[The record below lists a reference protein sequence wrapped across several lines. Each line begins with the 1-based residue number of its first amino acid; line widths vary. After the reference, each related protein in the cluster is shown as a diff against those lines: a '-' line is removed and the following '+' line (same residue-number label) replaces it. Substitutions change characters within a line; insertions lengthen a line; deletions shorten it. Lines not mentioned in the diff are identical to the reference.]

1 MIFKNWV
8 GMFTEPV
15 TVIPR
20 SHSWKLII
28 ISNILGKARS
38 ASSNDHVTL
47 TYMEF
52 LDNSMKFVY
61 ISLPTSITKINNAF
75 LLKVLH
81 IFKSI
86 MEIFSFLVFLI
97 KACLNIIFNFD
108 VIWRLIIILPMLK
121 RKTYLK
127 WSLLQ
132 KNMFTKEQSKFS
144 KF

>member
-1 MIFKNWV
+1 
-8 GMFTEPV
+8 MFTEPV

-86 MEIFSFLVFLI
+86 MEIFSFLMFLI

-132 KNMFTKEQSKFS
+132 KNMFTKQQSKFS

>member
-1 MIFKNWV
+1 
-8 GMFTEPV
+8 MFTEPV

-28 ISNILGKARS
+28 ISNVLGKARS

-132 KNMFTKEQSKFS
+132 KNMFTKQQSKFS

>member
-1 MIFKNWV
+1 
-8 GMFTEPV
+8 MFTEPV
-15 TVIPR
+15 TIIPR

-61 ISLPTSITKINNAF
+61 ISLPTSITKISNAF

-86 MEIFSFLVFLI
+86 MEIFSFLMFLI
-97 KACLNIIFNFD
+97 KAYLNIIFNFD

>member
-86 MEIFSFLVFLI
+86 MEIFSFLMFLI

-132 KNMFTKEQSKFS
+132 KNMFTKQQSKFS

>member
-15 TVIPR
+15 TIIPR
-20 SHSWKLII
+20 SYSWELII
-28 ISNILGKARS
+28 ISNFLGKSWS
-38 ASSNDHVTL
+38 ASSNDHVTS

-52 LDNSMKFVY
+52 LDITCKFVY
-61 ISLPTSITKINNAF
+61 ISLPTSITEINNIF

-86 MEIFSFLVFLI
+86 MEIFSFLMFLI
-97 KACLNIIFNFD
+97 KARLNIIFNFD

-127 WSLLQ
+127 WYVTEKYVQ
-132 KNMFTKEQSKFS
+132 
-144 KF
+144 

>member
-15 TVIPR
+15 TIIPR

-61 ISLPTSITKINNAF
+61 ISLPTSITKISNAF

-86 MEIFSFLVFLI
+86 MEIFSFLMFLI
-97 KACLNIIFNFD
+97 KAYLNIIFNFD

>member
-132 KNMFTKEQSKFS
+132 KNMFTKQQSKFS